1 MTLLSPGTDLQI
13 HTPYRKNSA
22 KSWPHLPHARTC
34 CFKVQRSDDA
44 EAALATAMEHTG
56 ILFCF
61 LSFRLLCTSKHD
73 SFAMVG
79 FSCACPPTF
88 KAKFTLTG
96 VRRKNCDPSRPEVP
110 DSGKDLLE
118 TRHCPC
124 LQARPCSASGRG
136 QGGKPGLT
144 RHSWGPTHPVT
155 VSRTPSG
162 LWLDVPLRPL
172 PASTERPPGHTS
184 LEAAAQG
191 SLMRNHFTF

>member
-13 HTPYRKNSA
+13 HTPFRKSSA
-22 KSWPHLPHARTC
+22 KSWPHLPRARTS

-44 EAALATAMEHTG
+44 EMALARAMEHRG

-61 LSFRLLCTSKHD
+61 LSFRLLCISKHD
-73 SFAMVG
+73 SFALVG

-110 DSGKDLLE
+110 GSGKGLLE

-144 RHSWGPTHPVT
+144 RHSWGPT
-155 VSRTPSG
+155 
-162 LWLDVPLRPL
+162 
-172 PASTERPPGHTS
+172 PGHCVQNPRGCGWTCRS
-184 LEAAAQG
+184 DPTLPPQNGHLATHAWRPQLRGA
-191 SLMRNHFTF
+191 S